1 MFGARALR
9 AIRRVG
15 EAQGKV
21 REAEELYREALEG
34 RRLTLGPAHPM
45 TIRSMNNLANLL
57 DSEAQRAHQQRR
69 FSVLGLITASHNSPV
84 VMVSVTPWT

>member
-1 MFGARALR
+1 MPTPHANKLAVLLKT
-9 AIRRVG
+9 
-15 EAQGKV
+15 EGKV

-57 DSEAQRAHQQRR
+57 DSEAQRAAAEGR
-69 FSVLGLITASHNSPV
+69 LADA
-84 VMVSVTPWT
+84 